1 MRVNEHVIE
10 GWKDNI
16 LKVYGLAAEEEVE
29 EGKVWYLEAR
39 KFCER
44 AAFQHYY
51 YVGATESSYL
61 AGALA
66 ALSPCL
72 PWEANKAALLEL
84 LIEGTAY
91 RQSEANVFKAKRILA
106 GEDPLCVLGGL
117 KVRAFYTCIVDSG
130 ASQVCVDRHAKS
142 ICFGCHLS
150 EKELKQWEGDYYYD
164 FENAYQ
170 RAAKELGITGYQ
182 LQASTWLAW
191 RRLKREWGKCPVKFN
206 LIGYEQR
213 DYENS
218 LLPKPTP

>member
-1 MRVNEHVIE
+1 VRVKDHVIE
-10 GWKDNI
+10 GWRDNI
-16 LKVYGLAAEEEVE
+16 LKVYELANEAEVQ
-29 EGKVWYLEAR
+29 EGNLWYREA
-39 KFCER
+39 KEFCSR
-44 AAFQHYY
+44 AAFQTS
-51 YVGATESSYL
+51 AFPDISDTKTC

-91 RQSEANVFKAKRILA
+91 RQSGANVFKAKRILA

-117 KVRAFYTCIVDSG
+117 KVRAFYACIIDPG
-130 ASQVCVDRHAKS
+130 TDQVCVDRHAKS

-164 FENAYQ
+164 FEDAYQ

-182 LQASTWLAW
+182 MQASTWLAW

-213 DYENS
+213 DYESS